1 MKRNQSFEA
10 ITEEG
15 SAELNTD
22 LSHMQIG
29 VEYPAAAGPVSGVSE
44 A

>member
-1 MKRNQSFEA
+1 MKRHQSFEA

-15 SAELNTD
+15 STELNND
-22 LSHMQIG
+22 LSHMQIDA
-29 VEYPAAAGPVSGVSE
+29 EYPAAGPVSGVSE

>member
-15 SAELNTD
+15 SAELNND

-29 VEYPAAAGPVSGVSE
+29 VEYPAAGPVSGVSE